1 MSSRA
6 LIVRTIKNGYFS
18 SWCWA
23 NGDPEIIGEILRT
36 RFKTDDDVDELLT
49 YKSIFGIF
57 NDPEEDTHKNIPG
70 SFAQLQ
76 NGLYVKY
83 DDGKNTVVSGGLYGF
98 FPSLTTL
105 MQESVQ
111 FVYIYNDGN
120 WITYKREANIRNKLE
135 EIIKQKASQESQEPK
150 EQQNEPAQKQ
160 TNLPIIQHGDNLRIV
175 KAVRKMKQQRKNKKE
190 A

>member
-1 MSSRA
+1 MASRA
-6 LIVRTIKNGYFS
+6 LIVRTIKNGFFS

-36 RFKTDDDVDELLT
+36 RFITDDDVDELLT

-57 NDPEEDTHKNIPG
+57 TDPEEDTHKNIPG

-105 MQESVQ
+105 MQERVQ
-111 FVYIYNDGN
+111 FVYIYNDGS
-120 WITYKREANIRNKLE
+120 WITYKRDANIREKIAE
-135 EIIKQKASQESQEPK
+135 KKSQEASLESK
-150 EQQNEPAQKQ
+150 ELQNDPDKKQ
-160 TNLPIIQHGDNLRIV
+160 ADLPIIQHSDNIRII
-175 KAVRKMKQQRKNKKE
+175 KAVKKLKQRRKNKKE
-190 A
+190 D